1 MFTILF
7 EIAIFILIL
16 SFLVI
21 IHELGH
27 FFAARWAKI
36 KVEEFGLG
44 YPPRAVSLFTWAG
57 TVFSLNWIP
66 FGGFVKMVGEDGPE
80 FDSPEEI
87 KSELSKSSAKKK
99 SAGKS
104 ARADAKKVTSRQ
116 LNSEEGPFYTKSAF
130 KRMVVI
136 LAGVAVNFAF
146 GILAFSIFYSIRGI
160 PEIIDSARIGGFSPE
175 SPAAAA
181 GVPSGVE
188 IISIINSE
196 EEQFSIR
203 TNADVITATKDQGG
217 KVITLVT
224 TGPCTDQHGCQE
236 LGQMFEVYVRSQS
249 EIRNPDNEGA
259 LGIAFQSYVMIQYP
273 WYQMPFRGT
282 VVGIEQ
288 TIMLILVTL
297 NELQKMVVDVSS
309 GGPLP
314 KDIAGPVGIIHQA
327 NQFQIF
333 QQGPLMILNFAGII
347 SASLAIMNLL
357 PIPAL
362 DGGRA
367 LFIMIE
373 PLVGK
378 ARVRKYEG
386 YANYAGFMLLIFLIV
401 SITARDIWR
410 IFS

>member
-7 EIAIFILIL
+7 EIIIFILIL

-80 FDSPEEI
+80 TDSLEEI
-87 KSELSKSSAKKK
+87 QSQS
-99 SAGKS
+99 GK
-104 ARADAKKVTSRQ
+104 
-116 LNSEEGPFYTKSAF
+116 EGPFYIKSAL
-130 KRMVVI
+130 KRLVVI

-146 GILAFSIFYSIRGI
+146 GILAFSIFYSIMGI
-160 PEIIDSARIGGFSPE
+160 PEVIDSARIGGFSPE

-181 GVPSGVE
+181 GVPNGVE

-196 EEQFSIR
+196 QEQFSIR
-203 TNADVITATKDQGG
+203 TNRDVLNAIKDQGG

-224 TGPCTDQHGCQE
+224 TGPCTDQNGCQE
-236 LGQMFEVYVRSQS
+236 FAQTFKVYVRSQS
-249 EIRNPDNEGA
+249 EIQDPDNEGA
-259 LGIAFQSYVMIQYP
+259 LGIVFQTLVMIHYP
-273 WYQMPFRGT
+273 WYEMPLRGM
-282 VVGIEQ
+282 VIGIEQ

-297 NELQKMVVDVSS
+297 SELQKMIVDVSS
-309 GGPLP
+309 GGALP
-314 KDIAGPVGIIHQA
+314 QDIAGPVGIIHQA

-333 QQGPLMILNFAGII
+333 QQGPLMILNFAGVI

-378 ARVRKYEG
+378 TRVRKYEG
-386 YANYAGFMLLIFLIV
+386 YANYAGYMLLIFLIV
-401 SITARDIWR
+401 TITARDIWR

>member
-7 EIAIFILIL
+7 EIIIFILIL

-80 FDSPEEI
+80 SDSSEETQ
-87 KSELSKSSAKKK
+87 SES
-99 SAGKS
+99 GK
-104 ARADAKKVTSRQ
+104 
-116 LNSEEGPFYTKSAF
+116 EGPFYTKSAL

-146 GILAFSIFYSIRGI
+146 GILAFSIFYSIKGI
-160 PEIIDSARIGGFSPE
+160 PEVIDSARIGGFSQE

-196 EEQFSIR
+196 QEQFSIR
-203 TNADVITATKDQGG
+203 TNRDVINAIKDQGG

-224 TGPCTDQHGCQE
+224 TGSCTDQNGCQE
-236 LGQMFEVYVRSQS
+236 SAQTFEVYVRSQS
-249 EIRNPDNEGA
+249 EIQDPDNEGA
-259 LGIAFQSYVMIQYP
+259 LGIVFQTLVMIHYP
-273 WYQMPFRGT
+273 WYEMPLRGM
-282 VVGIEQ
+282 VIGIEQ
-288 TIMLILVTL
+288 TIMLILITL
-297 NELQKMVVDVSS
+297 SELQKMIVDVSS
-309 GGPLP
+309 GGALP
-314 KDIAGPVGIIHQA
+314 QDIAGPVGIIHQA

-333 QQGPLMILNFAGII
+333 QQGPLMILNFAGVI

-378 ARVRKYEG
+378 TRVRKYEG
-386 YANYAGFMLLIFLIV
+386 YANYAGYMLLIFLIV
-401 SITARDIWR
+401 TITARDIWR